1 MKHQALARV
10 FAVVLAILCL
20 LLLVTG
26 VRGFGKADEELNER
40 RAWEE
45 KYAGRIQ
52 TYVELEA
59 ELAGSIS
66 YEEAQ
71 RELEKRLEQ
80 HEADASQHRTD
91 TALHTAEKGGNQM
104 GADLIWEA
112 MPELQSAK
120 GDLEEAKRQ
129 LAEKESVFAQG
140 KLAVSAQVQNG
151 VAACNAEKASLA
163 GLAASL
169 NGYLAENPPPVVPT
183 EPQKPTAPEEPQ
195 MPTLPIDP
203 NAFTWVEPQREAY
216 VTAEEPVRPEDDS
229 EEAQA
234 AYDAAMSQYQSDL
247 KDQEDAFEA
256 AKEAYYAEKARFEE
270 NLSALQEKYAAD
282 MEAYQAKMDAYE
294 ARMETYPAEKAAY
307 DEELRQYNADYAEY
321 QQTYPAAAAAY
332 QAWQMAYAGEVMRQA
347 GPHIAA
353 ITSLGEDLA
362 AAGESVAALAVGLG
376 ADAGSMAGAGT
387 GGAAGGMPSGAQ
399 TPEQLAAAL
408 SGAVDGM
415 IAGYG
420 QISAGLGA
428 MEAGLAEARNKVFEG
443 ELALKKAEAELQD
456 QLANIW
462 YNLGELEK
470 EAEQLAEEKETLDQE
485 AGVLS
490 KKLLENEELKDLTNR
505 RNSARQLLLNV
516 AEVKSESAESGDLP
530 GAAGSYLERYRAET
544 QALDEGRRR
553 VNVLAILGAAAGL
566 LGIPGAF
573 ELTKKRVLLLAP
585 VLLCLG
591 FAAGADWLH
600 VSLGLGQMY
609 TALFTAIFAAIQF
622 LIVLPK
628 KKAAV

>member
-112 MPELQSAK
+112 MPELHSAK
-120 GDLEEAKRQ
+120 GDLEEARRQ

-140 KLAVSAQVQNG
+140 KITVSALVQNG
-151 VAACNAEKASLA
+151 LAACNAEKASLA

-169 NGYLAENPPPVVPT
+169 NGYRNSNPMPQLPPEPVMPMAPIEVENPGIFELDEPV
-183 EPQKPTAPEEPQ
+183 
-195 MPTLPIDP
+195 
-203 NAFTWVEPQREAY
+203 RSAY
-216 VTAEEPVRPEDDS
+216 VTVEEPVGPGEEAS
-229 EEAQA
+229 EEELAAYQTEREEYQKLLTEQEAAYTAAKEEYDARKAAYDFQKESFDSYPDRKAQYDEDMAQFDQDKA
-234 AYDAAMSQYQSDL
+234 AYDAAV
-247 KDQEDAFEA
+247 F
-256 AKEAYYAEKARFEE
+256 
-270 NLSALQEKYAAD
+270 
-282 MEAYQAKMDAYE
+282 
-294 ARMETYPAEKAAY
+294 
-307 DEELRQYNADYAEY
+307 
-321 QQTYPAAAAAY
+321 QQ
-332 QAWQMAYAGEVMRQA
+332 QMWYAGYVGLMA
-347 GPHIAA
+347 
-353 ITSLGEDLA
+353 EDLGA
-362 AAGESVAALAVGLG
+362 VQSLAGDL
-376 ADAGSMAGAGT
+376 
-387 GGAAGGMPSGAQ
+387 GAAGGSLAELASQMGADTGGAGGFGGGGMGAGMPSADQ
-399 TPEQLAAAL
+399 LAAMPPEAIAAAL
-408 SGAVDGM
+408 SGAVDG
-415 IAGYG
+415 IAGG
-420 QISAGLGA
+420 FSQISAGLGA
-428 MEAGLAEARNKVFEG
+428 MEGGLAEARNKVFEG
-443 ELALKKAEAELQD
+443 ELALKKAEAELQG
-456 QLANIW
+456 QLETIW

-485 AGVLS
+485 ASVLS
-490 KKLLENEELKDLTNR
+490 KKILENEELKDLTNR

-530 GAAGSYLERYRAET
+530 GAAGSYLERCRAET
-544 QALDEGRRR
+544 QALDQGRRR
-553 VNVLAILGAAAGL
+553 VNVLAILAAAAGL

-628 KKAAV
+628 KKTAA

>member
-26 VRGFGKADEELNER
+26 VRGFGKADGELNER

-45 KYAGRIQ
+45 KYAERIQ

-71 RELEKRLEQ
+71 KELERRLEQ
-80 HEADASQHRTD
+80 HEADTSQHRTD

-112 MPELQSAK
+112 MPELASAK
-120 GDLEEAKRQ
+120 GDLEEARRQ
-129 LAEKESVFAQG
+129 LAQKESVFAQG
-140 KLAVSAQVQNG
+140 KNTVSAQVQNG
-151 VAACNAEKASLA
+151 LAACNAEKASLA

-169 NGYLAENPPPVVPT
+169 NGYRNSNPMPQLPPEPVMPMAPIEVENPGIFELDEPV
-183 EPQKPTAPEEPQ
+183 
-195 MPTLPIDP
+195 
-203 NAFTWVEPQREAY
+203 RSAY
-216 VTAEEPVRPEDDS
+216 VTVEEPVGPGEEAS
-229 EEAQA
+229 EEELAAYQTEREEYQKLLTEQEAAYTAAKEEYDARKAAYDFQKESFDSYPDRKAQYDEDMAQFDQDKA
-234 AYDAAMSQYQSDL
+234 AYDAAV
-247 KDQEDAFEA
+247 F
-256 AKEAYYAEKARFEE
+256 
-270 NLSALQEKYAAD
+270 
-282 MEAYQAKMDAYE
+282 
-294 ARMETYPAEKAAY
+294 
-307 DEELRQYNADYAEY
+307 
-321 QQTYPAAAAAY
+321 QQ
-332 QAWQMAYAGEVMRQA
+332 QMWYAGYVGLMA
-347 GPHIAA
+347 
-353 ITSLGEDLA
+353 EDLGA
-362 AAGESVAALAVGLG
+362 VQSLAGDL
-376 ADAGSMAGAGT
+376 
-387 GGAAGGMPSGAQ
+387 GAAGGSLAELASQMGADTGGAGGFGGGGMGAGMPSADQ
-399 TPEQLAAAL
+399 LAAMPPEAIAAAL
-408 SGAVDGM
+408 SGAVDG
-415 IAGYG
+415 IAGG
-420 QISAGLGA
+420 FSQISAGLGA
-428 MEAGLAEARNKVFEG
+428 MEGGLAEARNKVFEG
-443 ELALKKAEAELQD
+443 ELALKKAEAELQG
-456 QLANIW
+456 QLETIW

-485 AGVLS
+485 ASVLS
-490 KKLLENEELKDLTNR
+490 KKILENEELKDLTNR

-516 AEVKSESAESGDLP
+516 AEVKSESSESGDLP
-530 GAAGSYLERYRAET
+530 AAAEGYLERCRAET
-544 QALDEGRRR
+544 QTLDEGRRR
-553 VNVLAILGAAAGL
+553 VNVLAILAAAAGL

-628 KKAAV
+628 KKTAA

>member
-71 RELEKRLEQ
+71 RELEMRLEQ

-112 MPELQSAK
+112 MPELASAK
-120 GDLEEAKRQ
+120 GDLEEARRQ
-129 LAEKESVFAQG
+129 LAEKEAAFAQG
-140 KLAVSAQVQNG
+140 KIEVSAQVQNG
-151 VAACNAEKASLA
+151 LAACAAEKASLA
-163 GLAASL
+163 GLAGSL
-169 NGYLAENPPPVVPT
+169 RAHLAAKPPL
-183 EPQKPTAPEEPQ
+183 PEEPQ
-195 MPTLPIDP
+195 LPAIPLEAFPPGDPPT
-203 NAFTWVEPQREAY
+203 
-216 VTAEEPVRPEDDS
+216 EPVRENYVTVQEPVEPGEEAS
-229 EEAQA
+229 EEELAAYQA
-234 AYDAAMSQYQSDL
+234 ALNEYNAQEAAYT
-247 KDQEDAFEA
+247 A
-256 AKEAYYAEKARFEE
+256 AKEEYDLR
-270 NLSALQEKYAAD
+270 
-282 MEAYQAKMDAYE
+282 
-294 ARMETYPAEKAAY
+294 KAAY
-307 DEELRQYNADYAEY
+307 DFQKESFDSYPDRKAQYDQDMAQY
-321 QQTYPAAAAAY
+321 QLDMAAYAAAAAQL
-332 QAWQMAYAGEVMRQA
+332 QAWYADYAGLM
-347 GPHIAA
+347 AA
-353 ITSLGEDLA
+353 DLGAVQSLAADLA
-362 AAGESVAALAVGLG
+362 SAGGSLAALASQMG
-376 ADAGSMAGAGT
+376 ADTGSMGGGGMGA
-387 GGAAGGMPSGAQ
+387 GMPSADQ
-399 TPEQLAAAL
+399 LAAMPPEAIAAAL
-408 SGAVDGM
+408 SGAVDG
-415 IAGYG
+415 IAGG
-420 QISAGLGA
+420 FSQISAGLSA
-428 MEAGLAEARNKVFEG
+428 MEGGLAEARNKVFEG
-443 ELALKKAEAELQD
+443 ELALKKAEAELQG
-456 QLANIW
+456 QLENIW

-485 AGVLS
+485 ASVLS

-516 AEVKSESAESGDLP
+516 AEVKNESAESGDLP
-530 GAAGSYLERYRAET
+530 GAAEGYLERYRAET

-628 KKAAV
+628 KKTAA

>member
-20 LLLVTG
+20 LLLATG
-26 VRGFGKADEELNER
+26 VRGFGKADEELAER

-45 KYAGRIQ
+45 KYADRIQ
-52 TYVELEA
+52 SYVELEA

-80 HEADASQHRTD
+80 HESNASQHRTD

-112 MPELQSAK
+112 MPELASAK
-120 GDLEEAKRQ
+120 GDLEEAKQQ
-129 LAEKESVFAQG
+129 LAQKEAAFAQG
-140 KLAVSAQVQNG
+140 KAAITAQVNNG
-151 VAACNAEKASLA
+151 VAACNAERASLVELQRQIA
-163 GLAASL
+163 
-169 NGYLAENPPPVVPT
+169 GYLATAPTVPPQPAIPMMPVEVREPEPPYIVPPPPESDFVTATEPVLPEDPT
-183 EPQKPTAPEEPQ
+183 EEELAEFPGKVAEYE
-195 MPTLPIDP
+195 TLL
-203 NAFTWVEPQREAY
+203 AQQQEEYRQAMAAY
-216 VTAEEPVRPEDDS
+216 
-229 EEAQA
+229 EEAIALQQQLYEEQSKQYDEQCTVYEKQLQEYNQA
-234 AYDAAMSQYQSDL
+234 VAQYETDKEAYDAA
-247 KDQEDAFEA
+247 A
-256 AKEAYYAEKARFEE
+256 EAYRQWS
-270 NLSALQEKYAAD
+270 LGLMPLIGALQQEGAAVAELGGALA
-282 MEAYQAKMDAYE
+282 EA
-294 ARMETYPAEKAAY
+294 
-307 DEELRQYNADYAEY
+307 
-321 QQTYPAAAAAY
+321 
-332 QAWQMAYAGEVMRQA
+332 GS
-347 GPHIAA
+347 
-353 ITSLGEDLA
+353 SL
-362 AAGESVAALAVGLG
+362 AALASALG
-376 ADAGSMAGAGT
+376 GDGGGT
-387 GGAAGGMPSGAQ
+387 EASVPGGGFSPDQTSPDKAVAAMI
-399 TPEQLAAAL
+399 
-408 SGAVDGM
+408 GAVDGM

-428 MEAGLAEARNKVFEG
+428 IEGGLTEARNKVFEG
-443 ELALKKAEAELQD
+443 ELALKKAEAEMQG
-456 QLANIW
+456 QLENIW

-485 AGVLS
+485 ASVLS
-490 KKLLENEELKDLTNR
+490 KKILENEALKDLTNR

-530 GAAGSYLERYRAET
+530 GAAASYLERYRSET

-553 VNVLAILGAAAGL
+553 MNVLAILGAAAGL

-573 ELTKKRVLLLAP
+573 ELTKKRVLLLVP

-600 VSLGLGQMY
+600 VSLGFGQMY
-609 TALFTAIFAAIQF
+609 TALFTAIFAAVQL

-628 KKAAV
+628 KKTII

>member
-45 KYAGRIQ
+45 KYAERIQ

-112 MPELQSAK
+112 MPELASAK
-120 GDLEEAKRQ
+120 GDLEEARRQ

-169 NGYLAENPPPVVPT
+169 NEYLNSNPMPQLPP
-183 EPQKPTAPEEPQ
+183 EPVMPTAPLKVEDPGTFDLAEP
-195 MPTLPIDP
+195 
-203 NAFTWVEPQREAY
+203 ERSAY
-216 VTAEEPVRPEDDS
+216 VTVEEPVAPGEEAS
-229 EEAQA
+229 EEELA
-234 AYDAAMSQYQSDL
+234 AYQTELEEYQALLTEQEAAYT
-247 KDQEDAFEA
+247 A
-256 AKEAYYAEKARFEE
+256 AKEEYDLR
-270 NLSALQEKYAAD
+270 
-282 MEAYQAKMDAYE
+282 
-294 ARMETYPAEKAAY
+294 KAAY
-307 DEELRQYNADYAEY
+307 DFQKESFDSYPDRKAQYDQDMAQY
-321 QQTYPAAAAAY
+321 QLDMAAYAAAAAQL
-332 QAWQMAYAGEVMRQA
+332 QAWYADYAGLM
-347 GPHIAA
+347 AA
-353 ITSLGEDLA
+353 DLGAVQSLAADLA
-362 AAGESVAALAVGLG
+362 SAGGSLAALASQMG
-376 ADAGSMAGAGT
+376 ADTGSMGGGGMGA
-387 GGAAGGMPSGAQ
+387 GMPSADQ
-399 TPEQLAAAL
+399 LAAMPPEAIAAAL
-408 SGAVDGM
+408 SGAVDG
-415 IAGYG
+415 IAGG
-420 QISAGLGA
+420 FSQISAGLSA
-428 MEAGLAEARNKVFEG
+428 MEGGLAEARNKVFEG
-443 ELALKKAEAELQD
+443 ELALKKAEAELQG
-456 QLANIW
+456 QLENIW

-485 AGVLS
+485 ASVLS

-516 AEVKSESAESGDLP
+516 AEVKNESAESGDLP
-530 GAAGSYLERYRAET
+530 GAAEGYLERYRAET

-628 KKAAV
+628 KKTAV